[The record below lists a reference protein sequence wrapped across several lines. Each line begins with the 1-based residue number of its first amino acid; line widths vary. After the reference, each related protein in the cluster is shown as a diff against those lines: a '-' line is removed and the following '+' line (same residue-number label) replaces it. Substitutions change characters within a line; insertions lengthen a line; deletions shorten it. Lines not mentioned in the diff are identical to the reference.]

1 MHAICDGLNDYSYE
15 DTLFSKHMVYLK
27 ENKDN
32 FDKSVELN
40 KTMSVMAN
48 MIEHFGL
55 HVNTG
60 DEYWKVLHLFLEV
73 ILDKSNRAT
82 TWNSDRVRI
91 ISGALF
97 MLSKIWIRWPSILK
111 TNAILLNFFWYF
123 TSQDSFNSW
132 DKVAILEIYHEFLQ
146 SFTTSESSQLNFG
159 EFIDWLKTDMA
170 KYWNIL
176 CSTSKQLRVS
186 GFRVLKQWY
195 LLGMVPHLQAWELFL
210 VCLND
215 NVTEVDSIRGSKV
228 WDESLSILTDICR
241 KDAQV
246 LFKLNLTSV
255 R

>member
-132 DKVAILEIYHEFLQ
+132 DNLPWVFAKFHYKWVQPTEFWRVH
-146 SFTTSESSQLNFG
+146 
-159 EFIDWLKTDMA
+159 WLIENR
-170 KYWNIL
+170 Y
-176 CSTSKQLRVS
+176 
-186 GFRVLKQWY
+186 G
-195 LLGMVPHLQAWELFL
+195 
-210 VCLND
+210 
-215 NVTEVDSIRGSKV
+215 
-228 WDESLSILTDICR
+228 
-241 KDAQV
+241 QV
-246 LFKLNLTSV
+246 LEYFVFNQQAAQSIWI
-255 R
+255 